1 MPEYI
6 GFTKINGLTLSNQ
19 SQFFQIMT
27 TASNWSEQKKQFERA
42 KYNDERQQMMNGF
55 DPQPFVTTTTSN
67 YVDDNHFE
75 Q

>member
-42 KYNDERQQMMNGF
+42 KYNDER
-55 DPQPFVTTTTSN
+55 
-67 YVDDNHFE
+67 
-75 Q
+75 